1 MVSRIGGA
9 ARRLWS
15 AVDGFQALGS
25 MQDNT
30 GRTGYF
36 HNIWRTFYTILVG
49 MRVSLKYCFGKTVT
63 VQYPDVPPVLQPRFR
78 GFHYYEIERCIAC
91 DQCARACPVD
101 CIYIEKTAPRK
112 LDKERGVAVG
122 GAMERYAVDYAKCL
136 FCGLCVE
143 TCPTSCIHMGNIH
156 DMSAYTREDMI
167 AEFTDLAREGWQ
179 TPKPLWMR
187 KEGAAPWV
195 RERAQAWDS
204 FAYSEDGLSSDPAAR
219 RQAMRDALDP
229 EKMAV
234 KKEKKEAKKASD

>member
-1 MVSRIGGA
+1 
-9 ARRLWS
+9 
-15 AVDGFQALGS
+15 

-36 HNIWRTFYTILVG
+36 LNIWRTVYTILVG

-63 VQYPDVPPVLQPRFR
+63 VQYPDVPPVLQPRYR

-112 LDKERGVAVG
+112 VDKEKGVAVG
-122 GAMERYAVDYAKCL
+122 GAMERYAIDYAKCL
-136 FCGLCVE
+136 FCGLCCE
-143 TCPTSCIHMGNIH
+143 TCPTSCLHMGNIH

-167 AEFTDLAREGWQ
+167 VEFTEIAREGWQ
-179 TPKPLWMR
+179 TPQPLWME
-187 KEGAAPWV
+187 KEHVGDWASKRQQDW
-195 RERAQAWDS
+195 RE
-204 FAYSEDGLSSDPAAR
+204 FAFSNDNLSGDPVAR
-219 RQAMRDALDP
+219 RQAMLDALDP

-234 KKEKKEAKKASD
+234 KKVKKETKKDSE